1 MNETR
6 WINLSQDQIAPS
18 SHPTDAA
25 WALESPSIY
34 DIPSHVR
41 ALYDTATGFVRIEFK
56 YLEPEQTE
64 LFTLSEYLRANI
76 GKRSHRI
83 WAIEFDIHNYNRD
96 QKRITQAAEDSIGKI
111 SSAKQE
117 SRAIASRVI
126 HLNGTNLF
134 SAKSLCFQE
143 SRART

>member
-6 WINLSQDQIAPS
+6 WINLSQDQVAPA
-18 SHPTDAA
+18 SHPSDAS

-41 ALYDTATGFVRIEFK
+41 AIYDSNTGFVRIEFK
-56 YLEPEQTE
+56 YLELEQTE
-64 LFTLSEYLRANI
+64 LVIISEYLRANI

-83 WAIEFDIHNYNRD
+83 WAIDFDIHNYNRD
-96 QKRITQAAEDSIGKI
+96 QKRITQAAENFIGEI
-111 SSAKQE
+111 SSAKHE

-134 SAKSLCFQE
+134 GTKNLYFP
-143 SRART
+143 